1 MADALKTAK
10 ALTAAWI
17 GTGAKSKNAKEVV
30 EFYRCIY
37 DELIATVEESRRSA
51 DQGLRFDKYDT
62 GSLLLLMVTAAF
74 ILIPVLL
81 R

>member
-1 MADALKTAK
+1 MADASETAK

-17 GTGAKSKNAKEVV
+17 GTEVASKNAKEVV

-51 DQGLRFDKYDT
+51 DQACGLIGTIRHHCYY
-62 GSLLLLMVTAAF
+62 
-74 ILIPVLL
+74 
-81 R
+81 